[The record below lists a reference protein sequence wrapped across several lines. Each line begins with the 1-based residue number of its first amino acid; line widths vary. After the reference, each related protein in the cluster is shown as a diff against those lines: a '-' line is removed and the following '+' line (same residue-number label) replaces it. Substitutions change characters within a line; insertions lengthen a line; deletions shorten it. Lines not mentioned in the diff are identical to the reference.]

1 MRAIVKAVVNKLNAL
16 VLIGG
21 LTLAMIATA
30 ASLENEAAK
39 AFRKIGVGPEQT
51 LRYADLY
58 EKFLKRRN
66 SNVRRAM
73 NKYYGEELP
82 IQARKAA
89 RRAARKS
96 VKDMTEVLTPLQ
108 LEYYETYLE
117 LANKVF
123 LRDAGLR

>member
-21 LTLAMIATA
+21 LTLAMIAT

-66 SNVRRAM
+66 SNVRRTIY
-73 NKYYGEELP
+73 KYYGEELP

-96 VKDMTEVLTPLQ
+96 VKDMAEVLTPLQ

-117 LANKVF
+117 LANKMF